1 MKRTTSQPT
10 RQEIYLRALRTL
22 PNISIHFGHFL
33 THEVTMPLVKQPGEY
48 QNYARVVKT
57 EEKGSDVN
65 IATHLLH
72 DAHMNRFDVAV
83 VVSNDSDLLAPIK
96 IVRYELNKRVGVLSP
111 YKRPSNVLRSHAT
124 FIKPIRSGVLLQ
136 AQFPDKLT
144 DHAGTFSKPKFW

>member
-1 MKRTTSQPT
+1 
-10 RQEIYLRALRTL
+10 
-22 PNISIHFGHFL
+22 
-33 THEVTMPLVKQPGEY
+33 MPLVKQPGEY

-111 YKRPSNVLRSHAT
+111 YKRPSNVLRLHAT
-124 FIKPIRSGVLLQ
+124 FIKPIRSGGVI
-136 AQFPDKLT
+136 ASTVPE
-144 DHAGTFSKPKFW
+144 